1 MRERRAKD
9 QDKEQ
14 ARDITVEPCRWWQ
27 LIHVLF
33 QERRK
38 VLRRVVLSDSM
49 LLKDHPVHC
58 TGKRQQRGKMKM
70 GRPDRS
76 PLRARKM
83 DT

>member
-33 QERRK
+33 QEQRK

-76 PLRARKM
+76 PLQARKM